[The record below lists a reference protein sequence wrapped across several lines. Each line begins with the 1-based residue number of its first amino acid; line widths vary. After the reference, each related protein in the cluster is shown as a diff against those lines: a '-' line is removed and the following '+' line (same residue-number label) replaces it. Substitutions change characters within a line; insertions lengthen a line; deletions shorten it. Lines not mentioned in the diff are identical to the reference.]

1 VQAQNHSY
9 DGLKKGIEKSLDLIN
24 FSYDRNAGKI
34 VIKPNMCYYYHP
46 STGEV
51 TNPQFVSALI
61 DVFRENFARD
71 SEIFVV
77 ESDASAMKCKY
88 AFQMLE
94 YDKLAEEKNVKLVD
108 LSLEKSRIVNVNVR
122 DSRFKFHIPELL
134 YEADLIVNVPKPKYM
149 KDVKITCALKN
160 MYGCNAYAR
169 KHVYHRMLNE
179 AIVGINKIVKT
190 NLVVLDGIIV
200 SGEYT
205 KRLNL
210 VMASEDPVAADA
222 AASRMM
228 GIAPRTVRQIV
239 LASQEGIGC
248 LDFSPIGD
256 FSYFKK
262 IFPKKTLK
270 DNMRAGI
277 ASVYLQIFRE

>member
-1 VQAQNHSY
+1 
-9 DGLKKGIEKSLDLIN
+9 
-24 FSYDRNAGKI
+24 
-34 VIKPNMCYYYHP
+34 
-46 STGEV
+46 
-51 TNPQFVSALI
+51 LI

-239 LASQEGIGC
+239 LASQEGIGR